1 MNGTGGCK
9 MDNPISRGT
18 QVKADLMMV
27 MVTMLWGA
35 SYLFMKMGLHSI
47 QEYNLIALRFGIAF
61 LVAALVF
68 NRRLLKIDGKTITY
82 GFLLGSLLFLC
93 TSAVVI
99 GLKTT
104 SVSNAGFL
112 FSLAVIFVP
121 LLIALF
127 SRKKP
132 KKRVMISLC
141 ISITGIGL
149 LTLNQAFHIH
159 AGDFLCILGALF
171 YALHIIVTG
180 KATKNVDAISIGII
194 QLGVAGAW
202 GLLFSLLF
210 EKPQLPSNIE
220 SWSAIL
226 ALSILCSAV
235 GFIGQAVA
243 QKHTTPTRTGLIFS
257 LEPVFAAFFAFIF
270 VGEIL
275 TNKGYVGAV
284 LVLLGVLAAEINFKK
299 LFGRRN
305 FLYTMSR
312 SRESGL

>member
-1 MNGTGGCK
+1 

-27 MVTMLWGA
+27 MVTMFWGA
-35 SYLFMKMGLHSI
+35 SYLFMKFGLQSI

-61 LVAALVF
+61 LIAALVF
-68 NRRLLKIDGKTITY
+68 YRRLLKIDAKTIKY
-82 GFLLGSLLFLC
+82 GFLLGSLLFLS

-104 SVSNAGFL
+104 SVSNAGFI

-121 LLIALF
+121 LLVGLF

-132 KKRVMISLC
+132 EKRVMLGVC

-149 LTLNQAFHIH
+149 LTLNQTFHINT
-159 AGDFLCILGALF
+159 GDFLCILAALF
-171 YALHIIVTG
+171 YALHIILTG
-180 KATKNVDAISIGII
+180 KATKNADAISIGII
-194 QLGVAGAW
+194 QLGFAGAW

-220 SWSAIL
+220 AWGAIL

-235 GFIGQAVA
+235 GFIGQTVA

-275 TNKGYVGAV
+275 TNKGYLGAV
-284 LVLLGVLAAEINFKK
+284 LVLLGVLAAEINLNK
-299 LFGRRN
+299 LLGRRN
-305 FLYTMSR
+305 FLYTMNR

>member
-1 MNGTGGCK
+1 ME
-9 MDNPISRGT
+9 NPISRGI

-27 MVTMLWGA
+27 MVTMFWGA

-47 QEYNLIALRFGIAF
+47 SEFNLIALRFGIAF
-61 LVAALVF
+61 LIAALVF
-68 NRRLLKIDGKTITY
+68 YRRLLNIDGKTIKY
-82 GFLLGSLLFLC
+82 GFLLGSLLFFC

-99 GLKTT
+99 GLNTT

-132 KKRVMISLC
+132 EKRVMISVC

-149 LTLNQAFHIH
+149 LTLNQTFHINP
-159 AGDFLCILGALF
+159 GDFLCILGALF
-171 YALHIIVTG
+171 YALHIILTG
-180 KATKNVDAISIGII
+180 KVTKNTDAISIGVI
-194 QLGVAGAW
+194 QLGFAGAW
-202 GLLFSLLF
+202 GLLFSLLV

-235 GFIGQAVA
+235 GFIGQTVA

-270 VGEIL
+270 VGEVF

-299 LFGRRN
+299 LLGNRN
-305 FLYTMSR
+305 FVNTMSR
-312 SRESGL
+312 YRASARKVPGA